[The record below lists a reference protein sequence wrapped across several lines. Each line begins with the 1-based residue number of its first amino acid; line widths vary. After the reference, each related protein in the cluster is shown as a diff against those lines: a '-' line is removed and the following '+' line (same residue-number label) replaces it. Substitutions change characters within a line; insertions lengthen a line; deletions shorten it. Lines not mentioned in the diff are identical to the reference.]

1 MEHISA
7 GFIAEAARHCRMHS
21 HTLAHISAASCS
33 TYPARGYICLCSIW
47 LEITGSPEWL
57 NMIKRELVVPWSIA
71 AAYFFSLKLT
81 SINRRDIIKQHFI
94 LKVNRK

>member
-1 MEHISA
+1 
-7 GFIAEAARHCRMHS
+7 
-21 HTLAHISAASCS
+21 
-33 TYPARGYICLCSIW
+33 
-47 LEITGSPEWL
+47 
-57 NMIKRELVVPWSIA
+57 MIKRELVVPWSIA